1 MQNVHLAPEEDE
13 DDLYSGYNDYN
24 PTFDTEVK
32 MFALACFSYR
42 ESVFEYEIKT
52 HECGN
57 VQGCFEVKRSAFC
70 NTYKASP
77 GSL

>member
-32 MFALACFSYR
+32 MFALTHSSYR
-42 ESVFEYEIKT
+42 ESVFRVRDK
-52 HECGN
+52 HMSMAVC
-57 VQGCFEVKRSAFC
+57 KDALR
-70 NTYKASP
+70 
-77 GSL
+77 

>member
-32 MFALACFSYR
+32 MFVLAHFSCRVSIFAYG
-42 ESVFEYEIKT
+42 IKT

-57 VQGCFEVKRSAFC
+57 VQGHFEVKRSAFC
-70 NTYKASP
+70 NKYKASQV
-77 GSL
+77 SL